1 MTTPEKSQFLFLFR
15 NREDQPDPTP
25 DEMQQIFG
33 KWMAW
38 LKGMKAKGQYVGGDR
53 LLDAGKMLRESKGAK
68 VTDGPYAESKET
80 IGGYVIVT
88 ADTLAE
94 AAEIAK
100 GCPGF
105 DYGTGVEVRP
115 IEKLPPI

>member
-1 MTTPEKSQFLFLFR
+1 MTTTEKSQFLLVFHNPLAG
-15 NREDQPDPTP
+15 PDPTP
-25 DEMQQIFG
+25 EEMQEIFG

-38 LKGMKAKGQYVGGDR
+38 LKGMKAKGVYVGGDR
-53 LLDAGKMLRESKGAK
+53 LNETGSVVRKSS

-88 ADTLAE
+88 AGTLAE
-94 AAEIAK
+94 ATEIAK
-100 GCPGF
+100 GCPGL
-105 DYGTGVEVRP
+105 DYDTSVEVRP

>member
-1 MTTPEKSQFLFLFR
+1 MTNTEKSQFLLVFH
-15 NREDQPDPTP
+15 NPIAGPDPTP
-25 DEMQQIFG
+25 EEMQQIFG

-38 LKGMKAKGQYVGGDR
+38 LKGMKAKGVYVGGDR
-53 LLDAGKMLRESKGAK
+53 LNEAGSVVRKSKDVS

-88 ADTLAE
+88 ADSLAE
-94 AAEIAK
+94 ATEIAK
-100 GCPGF
+100 GCPGL
-105 DYGTGVEVRP
+105 DYDTLVEVRP